1 MTKTKNN
8 FFSQV
13 LTYTNLST
21 PLDSSLVRNAKKN
34 SLIIYTKILK
44 NNNIIDYE
52 NNGVE
57 VIQVELE
64 GNGFLNLRMIL
75 DNLSSKKF
83 NRILIEG
90 GSTLSSS
97 FLHNNLVNSVYW
109 FKSSEKK
116 AEGNPLTNGDKN
128 LNKLIKSSNFKIKD
142 SISLKN
148 DKLEIFKRA

>member
-1 MTKTKNN
+1 M
-8 FFSQV
+8 
-13 LTYTNLST
+13 
-21 PLDSSLVRNAKKN
+21 
-34 SLIIYTKILK
+34 
-44 NNNIIDYE
+44 
-52 NNGVE
+52 
-57 VIQVELE
+57 ELE
-64 GNGFLNLRMIL
+64 DNGFLNLRMIL

-142 SISLKN
+142 SISLMN